1 MRFGSV
7 FCLSMTLALSVSAH
21 AATSRLRGMTE
32 SRIAQTGTASWY
44 GPREAGHRMA
54 NGAVFDPTVISA
66 AHRTLPLGSCVLVT
80 RLRNHL
86 SLVVPI
92 LDRGPYVG
100 DRVIDL
106 SQAAAAVLGMERIG
120 LARVS
125 VRTTPCSSLPASSRA
140 HLLPLIQHGEN
151 S

>member
-21 AATSRLRGMTE
+21 AATSRLMGMTE

>member
-1 MRFGSV
+1 MHFGAV
-7 FCLSMTLALSVSAH
+7 FYLSIPLALGVPAN
-21 AATSRLRGMTE
+21 AATSPLRGAH
-32 SRIAQTGTASWY
+32 RPQVAQTGTASWY

-54 NGAVFDPTVISA
+54 NGAVFNPAVISA

-100 DRVIDL
+100 DWLIDL
-106 SQAAAAVLGMERIG
+106 SQAAAAVLGIERIG

-125 VRTTPCSSLPASSRA
+125 VRTAPCSSLPAPARA
-140 HLLPLIQHGEN
+140 YPLPLLQNGEN

>member
-1 MRFGSV
+1 MHFGAV
-7 FCLSMTLALSVSAH
+7 FCLSMTLALSVSAN
-21 AATSRLRGMTE
+21 AATSPLRGALKPQ
-32 SRIAQTGTASWY
+32 IAQTGTASWY

-54 NGAVFDPTVISA
+54 NGAVFDPAVISA

-106 SQAAAAVLGMERIG
+106 SQAAAAALGIERIG

-125 VRTTPCSSLPASSRA
+125 VRTAPCLSLPASSRA
-140 HLLPLIQHGEN
+140 HSLPL
-151 S
+151 